1 MNFRFSEDFLKVLE
15 LGRDEALRTG
25 WRNIGIDHL
34 VLGILR
40 HGDNSAAR
48 ALNALGI
55 APDEFKARIDGAVF
69 SCDEIPY
76 AELNSILPGPDAL
89 RLISLASV
97 ESVRTGGETTPLH
110 LLLAL
115 DQAGRCFSRDFL
127 SSLGIRREEIL
138 RAAGTVPLSEPPS
151 SAGAGKTGRTV
162 SASIDYSGKAVPGN
176 CTEKATDSPVAD
188 CRKPEGDM
196 AAEAQFPDTEE
207 LSRALGSWL
216 ISKSSAPDGAFS

>member
-1 MNFRFSEDFLKVLE
+1 MNFRFSEVFLKVLE

-40 HGDNSAAR
+40 HGDNSAAH
-48 ALNALGI
+48 ALKALGI

-115 DQAGRCFSRDFL
+115 DQAGRSFSRDFL
-127 SSLGIRREEIL
+127 SSLGIGREEIL
-138 RAAGTVPLSEPPS
+138 RAAGT
-151 SAGAGKTGRTV
+151 
-162 SASIDYSGKAVPGN
+162 VPGN

-216 ISKSSAPDGAFS
+216 ISKSSAPDGTFS